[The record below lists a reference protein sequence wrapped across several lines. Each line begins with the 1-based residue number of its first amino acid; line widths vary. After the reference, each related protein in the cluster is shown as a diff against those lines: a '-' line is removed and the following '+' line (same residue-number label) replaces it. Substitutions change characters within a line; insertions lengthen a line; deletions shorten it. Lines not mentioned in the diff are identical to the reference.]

1 MLLDERI
8 GPLEKGDDVL
18 QCMIASLTIR
28 VAGIEARYRPSS
40 GIGGINDWDDNDSK
54 CVLAIREGLE
64 LGDNQPLNFF
74 LRFCRFFHIG
84 L

>member
-1 MLLDERI
+1 MLLDESI
-8 GPLEKGDDVL
+8 GPLENGNDVL
-18 QCMIASLTIR
+18 QCMTASLTIR
-28 VAGIEARYRPSS
+28 VTGIEARYRPSS
-40 GIGGINDWDDNDSK
+40 DIGVIDDWDDNDFQ
-54 CVLAIREGLE
+54 CVLATCEGLE

>member
-1 MLLDERI
+1 MLLDESI
-8 GPLEKGDDVL
+8 GPLENGDDVL

-40 GIGGINDWDDNDSK
+40 GIGVIDDWDDNDFQ
-54 CVLAIREGLE
+54 CVLAICEGLE
-64 LGDNQPLNFF
+64 LGDNQPLKFF
-74 LRFCRFFHIG
+74 LRFWRFFHNG

>member
-40 GIGGINDWDDNDSK
+40 GIGVIDDWDDNDPNACSQSAK
-54 CVLAIREGLE
+54 VWSSATINR
-64 LGDNQPLNFF
+64 
-74 LRFCRFFHIG
+74 
-84 L
+84 